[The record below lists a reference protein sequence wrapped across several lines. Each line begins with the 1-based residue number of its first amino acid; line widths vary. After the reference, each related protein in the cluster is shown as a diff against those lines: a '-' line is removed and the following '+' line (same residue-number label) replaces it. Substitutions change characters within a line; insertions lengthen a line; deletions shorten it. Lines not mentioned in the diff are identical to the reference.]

1 MLFPEMHAI
10 VHAQTGT
17 YTSKITSAL
26 HHMRKIIVFSLLF
39 CCYYMFPVRIMFPNV
54 MWTLHGKTFCLNFLA
69 ECLKQPSKIDLCFK
83 SKYFVISVAD
93 QLNQNSFMNCWWNLQ
108 TVHILIT
115 SYNRLFC
122 FRENILLWCSQP
134 SILPKTNITQ
144 QIFLFEGL
152 AWKHGS
158 TQIVFT
164 AIIICL
170 NKIYFLFSAGVEN
183 IVQ

>member
-1 MLFPEMHAI
+1 MQEPISNLEEKVNPSILKYDFFSRTDPSIFTIIALELLDWSMLFPEMHAI

-93 QLNQNSFMNCWWNLQ
+93 QLNQNSFMNC
-108 TVHILIT
+108 
-115 SYNRLFC
+115 
-122 FRENILLWCSQP
+122 
-134 SILPKTNITQ
+134 
-144 QIFLFEGL
+144 
-152 AWKHGS
+152 
-158 TQIVFT
+158 
-164 AIIICL
+164 
-170 NKIYFLFSAGVEN
+170 
-183 IVQ
+183 